1 MGEVKRGFRKV
12 TLVLP
17 VKDYEALVRQA
28 EMNDREPGQQAAF
41 LLKRA
46 MLAHQRPGMVDEL
59 DGNGE
64 WEGLS
69 DQQRVE
75 AVDNGV
81 MPTTLEVEPAE
92 VE

>member
-1 MGEVKRGFRKV
+1 MAEVKRGFRKV

-17 VKDYEALVRQA
+17 VRDYDRLLAQA

-46 MLAHQRPGMVDEL
+46 LIPQQGPSLVDEL
-59 DGNGE
+59 D
-64 WEGLS
+64 
-69 DQQRVE
+69 DQL
-75 AVDNGV
+75 NGV

>member
-17 VKDYEALVRQA
+17 VKDYEALMRQS

-46 MLAHQRPGMVDEL
+46 LAPQQGQSLVDEL
-59 DGNGE
+59 DDRANGTLNE
-64 WEGLS
+64 
-69 DQQRVE
+69 
-75 AVDNGV
+75 
-81 MPTTLEVEPAE
+81 MPLLEPEIPAE